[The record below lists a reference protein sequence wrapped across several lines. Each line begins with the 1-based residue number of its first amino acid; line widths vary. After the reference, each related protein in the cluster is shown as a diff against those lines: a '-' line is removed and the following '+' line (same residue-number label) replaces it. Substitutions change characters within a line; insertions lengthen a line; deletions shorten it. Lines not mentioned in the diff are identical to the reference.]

1 MKKALSEHLDR
12 LSDLVDFN
20 FFWIIFLKYRK
31 IVIIVPILFVLLAFL
46 ISLNLQP
53 IYKSTATLVIEPA
66 DQKITSIEEV
76 YSPESQFN
84 RINNQIAILKSDEV
98 LEYILNN
105 EDESVKFTNL
115 FKATPDNF
123 IKKTFKKIFID
134 KSSLTTSFQKDY
146 LKNFLK
152 NNFNV
157 KNIARSDVLELS
169 FQSNNP
175 EVGKLALT
183 KIIESYLK
191 YDVDSKIRVTAYAN
205 QKINSR
211 LSELMKS
218 MSIAEN
224 NLA

>member
-12 LSDLVDFN
+12 LSDFVDFN

-31 IVIIVPILFVLLAFL
+31 IVIVVPILFVLLAFL

-53 IYKSTATLVIEPA
+53 IYESAATLVIEPA

-105 EDESVKFTNL
+105 EDANIKFTNL
-115 FKATPDNF
+115 FKATPDSF

-134 KSSLTTSFQKDY
+134 KSSLTTSYQKNY
-146 LKNFLK
+146 LKKFLK
-152 NNFNV
+152 NNFDV
-157 KNIARSDVLELS
+157 KNVARSDVLELS

-191 YDVDSKIRVTAYAN
+191 YDVDSKIRITAYAN
-205 QKINSR
+205 QKINAR

-218 MSIAEN
+218 MSKTGSEGG
-224 NLA
+224 